1 MYKWTRSTSVNNA
14 QTRNKLQT
22 NTTRYDT
29 TASNWWRRDCIY
41 HSWTIIEWMLVTHEW
56 LWSLTMTHGHSDR
69 GHSDRGSLTVTVVTV
84 TVGSLTDRGSLTVTV
99 GHCEWP
105 RSLWPWSLTMTTVTH
120 SDRDHI
126 WASSITSA
134 NEVMFSPR
142 LVRLFVFWLDNSKSC
157 VWNFEMM

>member
-56 LWSLTMTHGHSDR
+56 LWSLTMTHGHCDR
-69 GHSDRGSLTVTVVTV
+69 GHSQWPTVIVTVVTV
-84 TVGSLTDRGSLTVTV
+84 TVGHSQ
-99 GHCEWP
+99 
-105 RSLWPWSLTMTTVTH
+105 WPWVIVSDHGH
-120 SDRDHI
+120 SQRPWPHL
-126 WASSITSA
+126 SKLYYLRQRGYVFTSA
-134 NEVMFSPR
+134 GSF
-142 LVRLFVFWLDNSKSC
+142 VRFLTGLSADNSKSC

>member
-69 GHSDRGSLTVTVVTV
+69 GHSDRGVTHRPWVTHSDRGSLWVTTVTVTVVTHNDH
-84 TVGSLTDRGSLTVTV
+84 GHSQRPWPHLSKLYYLRQRGYVF
-99 GHCEWP
+99 
-105 RSLWPWSLTMTTVTH
+105 
-120 SDRDHI
+120 
-126 WASSITSA
+126 TSA
-134 NEVMFSPR
+134 GSF
-142 LVRLFVFWLDNSKSC
+142 VRFLTGLSADNSKSC